1 MMIDQLGHPMAGWR
15 CGSSSRAPYSRRCG
29 YRVPSAHVSADAHDN
44 VKPKA
49 SHTVTN
55 PFEQGAPAQTP
66 QGAPINPY
74 AQSAPAPVQPGNPF
88 GPGVA
93 QQPQQVNPYA
103 QPAPAAAPAQ
113 PYGPYGH
120 PGAPTTQAPA
130 PAPLNIAGLNAAPPA
145 PPSGERGA
153 KFADMYG
160 RLVLFFPLSITR
172 RARNTKYITDD
183 QRARGDLE
191 QDQLTATVVVLDDGN
206 GGMTPISFGGDITA
220 FPPVANTESAALPY
234 VRHGMWITQSRVIAQ
249 LQPFLPAA
257 GAAPGMVCGRMLKT
271 SPDRTAPWYIQGA
284 TQEELRLA
292 GQYLE
297 LVQSGRF
304 PHPLAS

>member
-1 MMIDQLGHPMAGWR
+1 M
-15 CGSSSRAPYSRRCG
+15 
-29 YRVPSAHVSADAHDN
+29 
-44 VKPKA
+44 
-49 SHTVTN
+49 TN
-55 PFEQGAPAQTP
+55 PFEQAPP
-66 QGAPINPY
+66 APTAPPVNPY
-74 AQSAPAPVQPGNPF
+74 AQPAPAPAQPGNPF

-93 QQPQQVNPYA
+93 QQ
-103 QPAPAAAPAQ
+103 AAPVAPVQ

-120 PGAPTTQAPA
+120 PGAPATQQYAAPAPVAPPAQA

-160 RLVLFFPLSITR
+160 RLVLFFPLSISR
-172 RARNTKYITDD
+172 RPRNAKYITDD
-183 QRARGDLE
+183 MRQRGDLE
-191 QDQLTATVVVLDDGN
+191 QDQLTATVVVLDDGR

-220 FPPVANTESAALPY
+220 FPPVANTESAPLPY

-249 LQPFLPAA
+249 LQPFLPPA

-271 SPDRTAPWYIQGA
+271 GPDRNSPWYIQGA
-284 TQEELRLA
+284 TQDELRLA

-297 LVQSGRF
+297 LVQSGRY
-304 PHPLAS
+304 PHPLAQ